1 MKNLKI
7 DFKRTLSSIKSIT
20 RNQLNILNNIN
31 ILLFNIFKSR
41 QSREMNYIK

>member
-41 QSREMNYIK
+41 QSREMNSIK